1 MISTPM
7 GVLGALFLLASVIAT
22 PYKELLTLRPLQRN
36 KLLGLFEF
44 NVESQPSKMIY
55 YNQLAPAQPKAASH
69 YMDFPHVLGPI
80 IETSNT
86 RELHL
91 RFTQGWWDNQEWGL
105 LPYHGRRSGG
115 TGVEVWAVIEA
126 DSYETAKRDWKK
138 LTSTLSGLFCA
149 SLNFI
154 DETITTLP
162 QYYATRQPSQQ
173 IPVTKSDHELYY
185 LRAVLPSEPICTEN
199 LTPFLK
205 LLPTRGK
212 AGISALL
219 DGHKVFD
226 SLWHSMAIDVETS
239 CEGSDCTLLMTQSVS
254 TVIDVLRSLRR
265 KNEGGIPRPTPGD
278 QLRCDESKD
287 FNAWQCFPLGDPTE
301 VSWTLENIFGR
312 PIRGAAFELVRGSTS
327 INVEADPENW
337 QVSVVDAH
345 DNELEAAATEKG
357 VSFALESPIAYD
369 VRFASTD
376 SSKVLTTEQPPVT
389 VTRSLTGYS
398 QDRGGLRTH
407 FSNPSSVAAKFIY
420 FEFLPWYMR
429 LHLNSLRVAIED
441 ETGEHYLSSQEQ
453 QQYIHSR
460 FYRPAIDRKR
470 PSHLELN
477 IVLPPN
483 LSLVLTYEF
492 EKSLLLYSEYPP
504 DANHGFAV
512 EAGMVTVLDS
522 NDEPLYELRT
532 SSLLLTLPTPDFSM
546 PYNVIILT
554 CTIMSLAFGTVYN
567 LLTKKVITE
576 EELEVIAAQ
585 GKLAKLKQVLQKRF
599 KK

>member
-1 MISTPM
+1 M
-7 GVLGALFLLASVIAT
+7 VAAF
-22 PYKELLTLRPLQRN
+22 PYNEELTLKPLARN

-44 NVESQPSKMIY
+44 NVESQPSRLVY
-55 YNQLAPAQPKAASH
+55 YNDLAPTHAKDASH

-91 RFTQGWWDNQEWGL
+91 RFTQGWWDSEEWGT
-105 LPYHGRRSGG
+105 LPHNGRRSGG
-115 TGVEVWAVIEA
+115 TGVEVWAVIES
-126 DSYETAKRDWKK
+126 DSFDNAKKDWKK

-154 DETITTLP
+154 DETITTVP
-162 QYYATRQPSQQ
+162 QYHSKQAPRPGVHVTSPSN
-173 IPVTKSDHELYY
+173 ELYY

-212 AGISALL
+212 AGISSVL

-226 SLWHSMAIDVETS
+226 SLWNSMSIDIES
-239 CEGSDCTLLMTQSVS
+239 ECEGVNCKLKMKQSVN

-265 KNEGGIPRPTPGD
+265 QEEGGIPKPTPGEK
-278 QLRCDESKD
+278 LRCDESKTY
-287 FNAWQCFPLGDPTE
+287 NVWQCFPLGDPTD
-301 VSWTLENIFGR
+301 VNWSLKSLFGR
-312 PIRGAAFELVRGSTS
+312 PILGTAFELVPGTTK
-327 INVEADPENW
+327 INVEVDPEHW
-337 QVSVVDAH
+337 KVSLVDDKEVEVTPQVTS
-345 DNELEAAATEKG
+345 KG
-357 VSFALESPIAYD
+357 LSFDLQDPVAYD
-369 VRFASTD
+369 IRFSTED
-376 SSKVLTTEQPPVT
+376 SSKVAEPESPPLV
-389 VTRSLTGYS
+389 VGRSLTGFS

-407 FSNPSSVAAKFIY
+407 FTNPSSTPKNFIY
-420 FEFLPWYMR
+420 FEFLPWFMR
-429 LHLNSLRVAIED
+429 LHLSTLQVHFHD
-441 ETGEHYLSSQEQ
+441 ESGTRELSTEEESE
-453 QQYIHSR
+453 YIHSR

-470 PSHLELN
+470 PSHLELGMT
-477 IVLPPN
+477 LPPH
-483 LSLVLTYEF
+483 LTLVLKYEF

-512 EAGMVTVLDS
+512 EAGMVTVFD
-522 NDEPLYELRT
+522 DKGDAEYELRT

-567 LLTKKVITE
+567 LLIKKVITE
-576 EELEVIAAQ
+576 EELEQIASKGRLAQ
-585 GKLAKLKQVLQKRF
+585 IKQALKTKFAAAK
-599 KK
+599 

>member
-1 MISTPM
+1 MIR
-7 GVLGALFLLASVIAT
+7 VLWLIFLCGIGLAI
-22 PYKELLTLRPLQRN
+22 PYNELLTLRPLERN

-44 NVESQPSKMIY
+44 NVESQPSRLIY
-55 YNQLAPAQPKAASH
+55 YNDLAPAQPKAASH
-69 YMDFPHVLGPI
+69 YMYFPHVLGPI

-91 RFTQGWWDNQEWGL
+91 RFTQGWWDNEEWGK
-105 LPYHGRRSGG
+105 LPYNGRRSGG

-126 DSYETAKRDWKK
+126 DSYKTAKQDWRK

-154 DETITTLP
+154 DESITTIP
-162 QYYATRQPSQQ
+162 NYHASQKPNQNVHVTNPSH
-173 IPVTKSDHELYY
+173 DLYL

-212 AGISALL
+212 AGISTLL

-226 SLWHSMAIDVETS
+226 SLWHSMSIDMNTV
-239 CEGSDCTLLMTQSVS
+239 CEGTDCKLQMTQSVN

-265 KNEGGIPRPTPGD
+265 KNEGGIPKPTPGEK
-278 QLRCDESKD
+278 LRCDESKTY
-287 FNAWQCFPLGDPTE
+287 NVWQCFPLGDPTD
-301 VSWTLENIFGR
+301 VAWSLEEIFGR
-312 PIRGAAFELVRGSTS
+312 PILGAAFELVPGSTK
-327 INVEADPENW
+327 INIEVDPKNW
-337 QVSVVDAH
+337 SVSVIDSKEQEVEPKSI
-345 DNELEAAATEKG
+345 DNGL
-357 VSFALESPIAYD
+357 SFDIQEPQPYD
-369 VRFASTD
+369 VKFSSPD
-376 SSKVLTTEQPPVT
+376 SSKVLTSDSPPIKVA
-389 VTRSLTGYS
+389 RSLTGYS

-407 FSNPSSVAAKFIY
+407 FSNPTTSDRKFVY
-420 FEFLPWYMR
+420 FEFLPWFMR
-429 LHLNSLRVAIED
+429 LHLNTLKVSFQDESGTSLLSPE
-441 ETGEHYLSSQEQ
+441 GEN
-453 QQYIHSR
+453 QYIHSR
-460 FYRPAIDRKR
+460 FYKPAIDRKR
-470 PSHLELN
+470 PSHLELS
-477 IVLPPN
+477 IVLPPK
-483 LSLVLTYEF
+483 LTLVLTYEF
-492 EKSLLLYSEYPP
+492 ETSLLLYAEYPP

-512 EAGMVTVLDS
+512 EAGMVTVLNE
-522 NDEPLYELRT
+522 NDDVEYEIRT

-585 GKLAKLKQVLQKRF
+585 GKLAKLKEVLQRRF
-599 KK
+599 KVAK